1 MCVLWLLLGLCLC
14 FVVVCCS
21 FRCEEGRGERAMAAF
36 TKVPGGKE
44 KELPTNVTSVY
55 MHVVEDVIENVR
67 ADFQSDGVEDAVLIE
82 LQAVCC
88 CCFCHPFVLSVSFS
102 LCGECVSL

>member
-1 MCVLWLLLGLCLC
+1 
-14 FVVVCCS
+14 
-21 FRCEEGRGERAMAAF
+21 MAAF

-88 CCFCHPFVLSVSFS
+88 RCFCHPFVLSVSFS
-102 LCGECVSL
+102 LCGECASL